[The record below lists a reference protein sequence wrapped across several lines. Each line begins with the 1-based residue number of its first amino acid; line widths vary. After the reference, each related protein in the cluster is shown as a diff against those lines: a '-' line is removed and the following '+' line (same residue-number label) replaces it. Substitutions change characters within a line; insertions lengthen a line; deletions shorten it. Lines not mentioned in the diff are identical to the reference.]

1 MHTAVETMKAESN
14 QVFYF
19 FMGQLLFFHI
29 SSFLLM
35 WLLYTPHV
43 ALVVNIVLGIFL
55 ILFIMNG
62 YDIISKLYVRDDEAV
77 SGKF

>member
-1 MHTAVETMKAESN
+1 
-14 QVFYF
+14 
-19 FMGQLLFFHI
+19 
-29 SSFLLM
+29 M

-43 ALVVNIVLGIFL
+43 ALVVNIVLGVFL